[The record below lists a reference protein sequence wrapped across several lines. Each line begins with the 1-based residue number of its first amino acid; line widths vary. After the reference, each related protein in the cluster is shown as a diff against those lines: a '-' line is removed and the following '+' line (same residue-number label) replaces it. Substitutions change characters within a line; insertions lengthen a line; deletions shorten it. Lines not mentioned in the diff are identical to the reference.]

1 MNFVLLATLIGIASY
16 QITSVCILK
25 TTPDSS
31 NNEISTKI
39 ATRASTTTIILPLP
53 LLIESIV

>member
-25 TTPDSS
+25 TTPDSL
-31 NNEISTKI
+31 NNEISTKV
-39 ATRASTTTIILPLP
+39 ATRASTTTIISPLP
-53 LLIESIV
+53 LLIESII

>member
-25 TTPDSS
+25 TTQDNL

-39 ATRASTTTIILPLP
+39 ATRASTTTIIPPLP
-53 LLIESIV
+53 ILIQSII

>member
-25 TTPDSS
+25 TTPDSL
-31 NNEISTKI
+31 NNEISTII
-39 ATRASTTTIILPLP
+39 ATRASITTIISPLP
-53 LLIESIV
+53 LLIESII